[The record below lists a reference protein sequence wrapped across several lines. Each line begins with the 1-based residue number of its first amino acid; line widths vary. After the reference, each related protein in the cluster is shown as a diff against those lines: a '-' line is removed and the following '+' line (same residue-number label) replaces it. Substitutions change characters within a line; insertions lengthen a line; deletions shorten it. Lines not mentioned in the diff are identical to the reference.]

1 MASSITIEGTRYEI
15 PDQFTIGELKTFK
28 EVGADL
34 PDGEGAFDAFQLVAI
49 IVIVK
54 RRAGEV
60 VDVASLDELTTAQF
74 TVEVEEPPPPNRAA
88 RRANGA
94 GSPVKMVE
102 SSGAPS

>member
-15 PDQFTIGELKTFK
+15 PEKFTIKELKTFR

-34 PDGEGAFDAFQLVAI
+34 PTGEDAFDAFQLVAI

-60 VDVASLDELTTAQF
+60 VDVAALDELTTDDF
-74 TVEVEEPPPPNRAA
+74 TVAVEDPPMNRAA

-94 GSPVKMVE
+94 GGQVKMVG
-102 SSGAPS
+102 SSGHPS